1 MLKPKKIK
9 QVSAIN
15 AQKKKNLWKFNL
27 EVKKIFKNNKGIIL
41 LGDSY
46 PKNMT

>member
-41 LGDSY
+41 WGTAIQ
-46 PKNMT
+46 KI